1 MGYHGFELPS
11 AVPVT
16 GKEVPLC
23 TGLSCTGLQPGG
35 SSAWRHFRPLP
46 PIFFTSPSL
55 LILALLFPCN
65 SALFDLLGPFGLL
78 TVPAFATQSFFS
90 SVPFLPVD
98 SPSLI
103 SHRGSHRGEG
113 SPFKQLP
120 SGSSL
125 QADWGPSER
134 VGLALLV
141 GCWRSV
147 GLCCPMD
154 VARWRIG
161 CRRLRQPMFAAA
173 NVCGGQRLKAD

>member
-1 MGYHGFELPS
+1 VHR
-11 AVPVT
+11 
-16 GKEVPLC
+16 PLVHR
-23 TGLSCTGLQPGG
+23 
-35 SSAWRHFRPLP
+35 SSAWRHFRTLP

-65 SALFDLLGPFGLL
+65 SALFDLLGPFDLLVPFGLL

-90 SVPFLPVD
+90 SVPFLPVY
-98 SPSLI
+98 SSSLI

-113 SPFKQLP
+113 SPFRQLP

-134 VGLALLV
+134 VGLALLVGYWLV